1 VGDDLVDEPEPVRL
15 LCGDPLS
22 GEEEVLDPVLAEGSV
37 AASKIALYRDYKFER
52 AEELVSR
59 LAGVPP

>member
-1 VGDDLVDEPEPVRL
+1 MGLFIH
-15 LCGDPLS
+15 
-22 GEEEVLDPVLAEGSV
+22 AEGSV